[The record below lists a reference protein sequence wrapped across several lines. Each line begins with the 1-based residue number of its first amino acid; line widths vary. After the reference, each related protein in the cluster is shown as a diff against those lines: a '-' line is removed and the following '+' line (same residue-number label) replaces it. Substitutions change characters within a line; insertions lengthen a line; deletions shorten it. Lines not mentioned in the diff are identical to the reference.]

1 MTDKKSDT
9 AQGTSKP
16 DAAEPQ
22 GRATAAATAAAPATA
37 ASTGSSNDLPWLKS
51 YPPEVSYEFEFVHR
65 PLYDILDTSVATYGD
80 KPFLDFLGKTM
91 TYGEVGKLVDRA
103 AKGFQALGVGK
114 GVKVGLFLPN
124 CPQFIICYYGILKAG
139 GTVVNFSPLYSRPE
153 IEYQIEDSETDIMV
167 TLDLKLLYP
176 KIAPLLA
183 STRLAR
189 IVVGNLPE
197 MLPFPKS
204 LLYRLLKGKDRAAVP
219 DDDRHT
225 TFQALT
231 DNDGAFAPADID
243 PAEDVAVLQ
252 YTGGTT
258 GVSKGAMLT
267 HNNLVANVEQGCR
280 WSHTAEPGKEVM
292 MGVLPFFHVFAMTVV
307 MNQSIF
313 WGAEIIIH
321 PRFELEPVLKDIAKK
336 KPTMLPGVPTMYT
349 AMANHPKIGEFN
361 LKSIKSCVSGGAPLP
376 VEVKE
381 QFERLAGCALREGY
395 GLTESSPI
403 ATGNPLTG
411 VNKAGSIGLPMPG
424 TKIVITDRQDPHMIL
439 PQGEDGEI
447 CIIGP
452 QVMKGYWNRPEATE
466 ATIIDGMLH
475 TGDVGYIDEDGYTFI
490 IDRMKDLI
498 LAGGYNVYPRHV
510 EEVIYQHPEVEE
522 VTVIGIPDDYR
533 GESPKAFIKKRKGSP
548 VTEQDIIDFCAD
560 KLGKHEIPREVE
572 FRPELPKTMIGKL
585 SKKELVAEE
594 KEKYAAKKAAGE
606 NAEGAKG

>member
-1 MTDKKSDT
+1 MTDNTTDNPATVPPSET
-9 AQGTSKP
+9 GP
-16 DAAEPQ
+16 DGAAE
-22 GRATAAATAAAPATA
+22 AAPAATPNA
-37 ASTGSSNDLPWLKS
+37 AGSADIEMPWLKN
-51 YPPEVSYEFEFVHR
+51 YPPEVDYDFTFEER
-65 PLYDILDTSVATYGD
+65 PLYDILDKSVERYAD

-91 TYGEVGKLVDRA
+91 TYGEVGKLVDKA
-103 AKGFQALGVGK
+103 AKGFQDIGVKK
-114 GVKVGLFLPN
+114 GIKVGLFLPN
-124 CPQFIICYYGILKAG
+124 CPQFIICYFGILKAG

-153 IEYQIEDSETDIMV
+153 IEYQIEDSHTDIMV
-167 TLDLKLLYP
+167 TLDLEVLYP
-176 KIAPLLA
+176 KLEPLLA

-189 IVVGNLPE
+189 LVVGNLSE
-197 MLPFPKS
+197 VLPFPKNM
-204 LLYRLLKGKDRAAVP
+204 LYPLLKRKEIAKVQW
-219 DDDRHT
+219 DDRHT
-225 TFQALT
+225 PFKSLI
-231 DNDGAFAPADID
+231 DNDGAYAPANID
-243 PAEDVAVLQ
+243 PAEDIAVLQ

-267 HNNLVANVEQGCR
+267 HNNLVANTEQGCR

-307 MNQSIF
+307 MNQSIY
-313 WGAEIIIH
+313 WGAEIVIH
-321 PRFELEPVLKDIAKK
+321 PRFELEAVLKDIAKK

-349 AMANHPKIGEFN
+349 AMANHPRIGDFN

-376 VEVKE
+376 VEVKD

-411 VNKAGSIGLPMPG
+411 VNKGGSIGLPMPG
-424 TKIVITDRQDPHMIL
+424 TKIVITDRENPHKIL
-439 PQGEDGEI
+439 PRGEDGEI
-447 CIIGP
+447 CIVGP

-498 LAGGYNVYPRHV
+498 LAGGFNVYPRHV

-533 GESPKAFIKKRKGSP
+533 GESPKAFIKKREGSP
-548 VTEQDIIDFCAD
+548 ITEQDILDFCKD

-594 KEKYAAKKAAGE
+594 KAKYEAKKK
-606 NAEGAKG
+606 AEATG